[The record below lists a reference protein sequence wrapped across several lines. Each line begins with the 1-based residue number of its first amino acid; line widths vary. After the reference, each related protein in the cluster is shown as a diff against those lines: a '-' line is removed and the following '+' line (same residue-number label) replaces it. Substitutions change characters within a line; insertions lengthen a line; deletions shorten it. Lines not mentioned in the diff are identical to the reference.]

1 MKKLAF
7 GILTLTFLIFIVSSI
22 DDLTKIVAKAKY
34 KTLSWWGTDKYR
46 YGDLYGFTYLS
57 KFRVDKPQG
66 EDNLI
71 HFDTTSGATKKI
83 DLYALS
89 DSYGWEIFKH
99 PSLFRNVNKITFTR
113 LNDRQIT
120 PIKLDSTKKN
130 ILILETSER
139 NIRLVYEDTAYVK
152 RFFDVQNTAPV
163 QQATGKRQE
172 ENVRL
177 KFKLNG
183 IDANVEFNI
192 WDYSFLTPGKEFKA
206 DMYYSMFGRTG
217 KGAYVSDDKKY
228 LLYDL
233 TIDTIYKQSS
243 FKPIEKEELNAIIST
258 LNSIYEHYKSKG
270 FDEVYI
276 AIIPNPVSILYP
288 NYHGLKYNNLT
299 TLVQNNKTLQCKVI
313 DAHTAFK
320 QTIQQIYCASDSHW
334 NFNGE
339 KIWLSLANEA
349 FKPYAQ

>member
-7 GILTLTFLIFIVSSI
+7 GILTITFLIFIVSSV
-22 DDLTKIVAKAKY
+22 DDLTKIFAKAKY

-57 KFRVDKPQG
+57 KFRVDKTQG
-66 EDNLI
+66 EDNLVR
-71 HFDTTSGATKKI
+71 FDTTAADTKKI

-99 PSLFRNVNKITFTR
+99 PSLFHNVNKITFTR

-120 PIKLDSTKKN
+120 PIKLDSSKKN
-130 ILILETSER
+130 ILLLETSER

-152 RFFDVQNTAPV
+152 RFFDVKSTIDNTA
-163 QQATGKRQE
+163 AAGKKQE
-172 ENVRL
+172 DNIRL
-177 KFKLNG
+177 KFKLNDIG
-183 IDANVEFNI
+183 ANVEFNI
-192 WDYSFLTPGKEFKA
+192 WDYRFLTPFKEFKA
-206 DMYYSMFGRTG
+206 DSYYALFGRAG

-243 FKPIEKEELNAIIST
+243 FKPIEKKELDDIITT
-258 LNSIYEHYKSKG
+258 LNNIYDHYRSKG

-276 AIIPNPVSILYP
+276 AIVPNPVSILYP
-288 NYHGLKYNNLT
+288 NYHGLKYNHLT
-299 TLVQNNKTLQCKVI
+299 ELVQNNKSLKCKVI
-313 DAHTAFK
+313 DANTAFK
-320 QTIQQIYCASDSHW
+320 QAQQQIYCTSDSHW
-334 NFNGE
+334 NYNGE

-349 FKPYAQ
+349 FKPFAQ